1 MGTLNLYLPTGDRFV
16 YQQRTET
23 RLVFRDPEVVKEVL
37 SLKPDSIMRSELE
50 KYVTELI
57 VGKGLLSE
65 VGETWVTARRTLNPF
80 FHQEALKVIIIYY
93 MMKLCKSTFHIIELE
108 LNL

>member
-65 VGETWVTARRTLNPF
+65 VGETWVTARRTLTPF
-80 FHQEALKVIIIYY
+80 FHQEALKVP
-93 MMKLCKSTFHIIELE
+93 
-108 LNL
+108 

>member
-1 MGTLNLYLPTGDRFV
+1 M

-23 RLVFRDPEVVKEVL
+23 RLVFRDPEIVKEML
-37 SLKPDSIMRSELE
+37 SLKPDFLMRSELE

-65 VGETWVTARRTLNPF
+65 VGEKCVTARRTLNPF
-80 FHQEALKVIIIYY
+80 FHQEALKVP
-93 MMKLCKSTFHIIELE
+93 
-108 LNL
+108 